1 MQHQTGRTMFGKR
14 RQLDQLRRELVLAQE
29 AAASMERKAREL
41 EQQRERLQREL
52 QQREEHA
59 RFTERVLGNLTGFGT
74 SMVALRESF
83 ADLTQVLDENRRVVE
98 RTTMASQ
105 ANSTDLKGIVA
116 RLLDMNAQIGAA
128 ASEVSSLHVDASH
141 IGGFIALIDDVSAQT
156 NLLALNAS
164 IEAARAGAH
173 GRGFAVVATEVR
185 NLAERT
191 SGTTGE
197 IQALVGGIQAKAAQT
212 DGLMGRNASD
222 AAELSQDAGSVLGRT
237 SELLRL
243 SDDAGTAIA
252 AAAALSEVELA
263 NLEELEI
270 KLAVYR
276 VFLGLDRIEAD
287 ALPSEKE
294 CRLGRW
300 YYQGTGSMLFQD
312 KAGFAAL
319 EGPHRT
325 VHVQAKEALRQL
337 YAGQYE
343 PALQALAKME
353 AANLDVMSRLRKIVQ
368 VG

>member
-1 MQHQTGRTMFGKR
+1 MFGNR
-14 RQLDQLRRELVLAQE
+14 RRLDQLKRELAFAQE
-29 AAASMERKAREL
+29 AAATMERKALELERQREL
-41 EQQRERLQREL
+41 LQSEL
-52 QQREEHA
+52 QQREERT

-98 RTTMASQ
+98 RTTAASQ

-128 ASEVSSLHVDASH
+128 ASEVSSLHADASH
-141 IGGFIALIDDVSAQT
+141 ISGFIALIDDVSAQT

-197 IQALVGGIQAKAAQT
+197 IQTLVGGIQAKAAQT

-325 VHVQAKEALRQL
+325 VHVQAKEALLQL
-337 YAGQYE
+337 YAGRSEQ
-343 PALQALAKME
+343 ALQALAKME
-353 AANLDVMSRLRKIVQ
+353 AANLDVMGRLRKIVQ